1 MEVSGGVRVEGTILI
16 PNPINS
22 GYIDI
27 LGCLVDNWGVKLA
40 RPPLVQFWKQSTGGT
55 SGLHRAA

>member
-1 MEVSGGVRVEGTILI
+1 VDELI
-16 PNPINS
+16 DHF
-22 GYIDI
+22 GYIHI
-27 LGCLVDNWGVKLA
+27 RSGDNRVVKPT